1 MSSKLPYM
9 ATPGM
14 IPKILSKIQ
23 EARRP
28 ERFTQDFL
36 ETKLAF
42 SGGSS
47 RPIIPLLK
55 RMGFLSSDGT
65 PTQLYDKFRNNDT
78 QGFATAT
85 GIRLAFD
92 ELFSRN
98 TYANDLPR
106 EKLAGLVTEITGSS
120 KEDTTTKCTVS
131 TFLELAKFA
140 DFDAKDIDADHQSS
154 QHKTAQIS
162 NVDAEPSKPSEKYT
176 QSASMMQSGLSAE
189 VKLGVSYTINLNLP
203 ETTNPEVFNAIFRA
217 LKDNLL
223 GQS

>member
-9 ATPGM
+9 ATPGA
-14 IPKILSKIQ
+14 IPKILTKIQ

-28 ERFTQDFL
+28 ERFTLDFL
-36 ETKLAF
+36 ETKLGF
-42 SGGSS
+42 SGGSPK
-47 RPIIPLLK
+47 PIIPLLK
-55 RMGFLSSDGT
+55 RMGFLSSDGS
-65 PTQLYDKFRNNDT
+65 PTQLYDKFRNSDT
-78 QGFATAT
+78 QGGAVAA

-98 TYANDLPR
+98 TYANNLTRD
-106 EKLAGLVTEITGSS
+106 KLTGLITEITGAS

-131 TFLELAKFA
+131 TFFELAKFA
-140 DFDAKDIDADHQSS
+140 NFDANEQENDRQSELQDVHEIADAVAEKAKRTDAHAQTSS
-154 QHKTAQIS
+154 
-162 NVDAEPSKPSEKYT
+162 
-176 QSASMMQSGLSAE
+176 MLSSRFNQE

-203 ETTNPEVFNAIFRA
+203 ETTNPEVFNAIFKA